1 MTTVLHQKSSSPLL
15 EFCVCSHSQTTESNP
30 VELQT
35 FPHMLMG
42 AFPKCYFS
50 YKREKLKIQVYFYET
65 NNYINCILMLSLDHK
80 LRINFAFILS
90 IFFNSFV
97 LMWSRLSFVFI
108 ERECKEIIIFQFS
121 TVNWEKKRK
130 KEKGI
135 KT

>member
-1 MTTVLHQKSSSPLL
+1 
-15 EFCVCSHSQTTESNP
+15 
-30 VELQT
+30 
-35 FPHMLMG
+35 
-42 AFPKCYFS
+42 
-50 YKREKLKIQVYFYET
+50 
-65 NNYINCILMLSLDHK
+65 MLSLDHK

-97 LMWSRLSFVFI
+97 LMLSRLSFVFI

-121 TVNWEKKRK
+121 TVKWEKKRK